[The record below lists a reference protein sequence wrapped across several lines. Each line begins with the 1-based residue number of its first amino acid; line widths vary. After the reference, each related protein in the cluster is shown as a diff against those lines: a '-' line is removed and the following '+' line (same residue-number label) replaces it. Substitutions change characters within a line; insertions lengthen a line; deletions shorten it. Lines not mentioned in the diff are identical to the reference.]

1 MNELDNDLEE
11 LMLKVKEIEE
21 RKNLLLKNQASESI
35 INDKTTAESV
45 DDEGDEFFS
54 NPQTPS
60 SELSRSLS
68 LLSSS
73 TATTTTTTTTTTKSS
88 IPSTSS
94 TPSPDSSLTSSYAAP
109 CPNPFMVSSIE
120 ITQDQFYDRLSL
132 RISTKIM
139 EFHLNKEVQDFFKF
153 RTLFLL
159 DFTEEEIFLENLD
172 FISCFRASFSS
183 VITAGV
189 LVQRTVRPKGTK
201 GKTEDSPIRVR
212 FLQLI
217 YILWNILGNYSI

>member
-21 RKNLLLKNQASESI
+21 RKNLLLKNQASDI
-35 INDKTTAESV
+35 DNKTTAES
-45 DDEGDEFFS
+45 DNDEGDEFFS

-73 TATTTTTTTTTTKSS
+73 TATTTTTTKKSS

-120 ITQDQFYDRLSL
+120 ISQDQFYDRLSL

-139 EFHLNKEVQDFFKF
+139 EFHLN
-153 RTLFLL
+153 LF
-159 DFTEEEIFLENLD
+159 
-172 FISCFRASFSS
+172 
-183 VITAGV
+183 
-189 LVQRTVRPKGTK
+189 
-201 GKTEDSPIRVR
+201 
-212 FLQLI
+212 
-217 YILWNILGNYSI
+217 NIN

>member
-73 TATTTTTTTTTTKSS
+73 TATTTTKSS

-120 ITQDQFYDRLSL
+120 ISQDQFYDRLSL

-217 YILWNILGNYSI
+217 YILWNILGTYSI

>member
-21 RKNLLLKNQASESI
+21 RKNLLLKNQASDI
-35 INDKTTAESV
+35 DNKTTAES
-45 DDEGDEFFS
+45 DNDEGDEFFS

-73 TATTTTTTTTTTKSS
+73 TATTTTTTTKKSS

-217 YILWNILGNYSI
+217 YILWNILGTYSI

>member
-35 INDKTTAESV
+35 IDNKTTAESV

-73 TATTTTTTTTTTKSS
+73 TATTTTTKSS

-94 TPSPDSSLTSSYAAP
+94 TPSPDLSLTSSYAAP

-120 ITQDQFYDRLSL
+120 ISQDQFYDRLSL

-201 GKTEDSPIRVR
+201 GKTEDSPIRVQ

-217 YILWNILGNYSI
+217 YILWNILGAYSI

>member
-11 LMLKVKEIEE
+11 LMLKVKE
-21 RKNLLLKNQASESI
+21 RKNLLLKNQASDI
-35 INDKTTAESV
+35 DNKTTAES
-45 DDEGDEFFS
+45 DNDEGDEFFS

-73 TATTTTTTTTTTKSS
+73 TATTTTTTTKKSS

-120 ITQDQFYDRLSL
+120 ISQDQFYDRLSL

-217 YILWNILGNYSI
+217 YILWNILGTYSI

>member
-21 RKNLLLKNQASESI
+21 RKNLLLKNQASDI
-35 INDKTTAESV
+35 DNKTTAES
-45 DDEGDEFFS
+45 DNDEGDEFFS

-73 TATTTTTTTTTTKSS
+73 TATTTTTKKSS

-120 ITQDQFYDRLSL
+120 ISQDQFYDRLSL

-159 DFTEEEIFLENLD
+159 DFTEEEIFLENAD

-217 YILWNILGNYSI
+217 YILWNILGTYSI

>member
-11 LMLKVKEIEE
+11 LMSKVKEIEE
-21 RKNLLLKNQASESI
+21 RKKLLLKNQASQSV
-35 INDKTTAESV
+35 INNETTAESV

-73 TATTTTTTTTTTKSS
+73 TTTTKSS

-120 ITQDQFYDRLSL
+120 ISQDQFYDRLSL
-132 RISTKIM
+132 RISIKIM
-139 EFHLNKEVQDFFKF
+139 EFHLNKEMQDFFKF

-159 DFTEEEIFLENLD
+159 NFTEEEILLENAD
-172 FISCFRASFSS
+172 FISGFRASFSS

-217 YILWNILGNYSI
+217 YILWNILGTYSI

>member
-35 INDKTTAESV
+35 IDNKTTAESV

-73 TATTTTTTTTTTKSS
+73 TATTTTKSS

-94 TPSPDSSLTSSYAAP
+94 TPSPDLSLTSSYAAP

-120 ITQDQFYDRLSL
+120 ISQDQFYDRLSL

-201 GKTEDSPIRVR
+201 GKTEDSPIRVQ

-217 YILWNILGNYSI
+217 YILWNILGAYSI

>member
-21 RKNLLLKNQASESI
+21 RKNLLLKNQASDI
-35 INDKTTAESV
+35 DNKTTAESV

-73 TATTTTTTTTTTKSS
+73 TATTTKSS

-120 ITQDQFYDRLSL
+120 ISQDQFYDRLSL

-159 DFTEEEIFLENLD
+159 DFTEEEIFLENAD
-172 FISCFRASFSS
+172 FISSFRASFSS

-217 YILWNILGNYSI
+217 YILWNILGTYSI

>member
-21 RKNLLLKNQASESI
+21 RKNLLLKNQASDI
-35 INDKTTAESV
+35 DNKTTAES
-45 DDEGDEFFS
+45 DNDEGDEFFS

-68 LLSSS
+68 LLSSP
-73 TATTTTTTTTTTKSS
+73 TATTTTTT
-88 IPSTSS
+88 TSS

>member
-35 INDKTTAESV
+35 IDNKTTAESV

-73 TATTTTTTTTTTKSS
+73 TATTTTKSS

-94 TPSPDSSLTSSYAAP
+94 TPSPDLSLTSSYAAP

-120 ITQDQFYDRLSL
+120 ISQDQFYDRLSL

-201 GKTEDSPIRVR
+201 GKTEDSPIRVQ

-217 YILWNILGNYSI
+217 YILWNILGAYSTI

>member
-73 TATTTTTTTTTTKSS
+73 TATTTKSS

>member
-73 TATTTTTTTTTTKSS
+73 TATTTTTTTTKKSS

-120 ITQDQFYDRLSL
+120 ISQDQFYDRLSL

-217 YILWNILGNYSI
+217 YILWNILGTYSI

>member
-21 RKNLLLKNQASESI
+21 RKNLLLKNQAGDI
-35 INDKTTAESV
+35 DNKTTAES
-45 DDEGDEFFS
+45 DNDEGDEFFS

-73 TATTTTTTTTTTKSS
+73 TATTTTTTKKSS

-120 ITQDQFYDRLSL
+120 ISQDQFYDRLSL

-139 EFHLNKEVQDFFKF
+139 EFHLNKEVQDFF
-153 RTLFLL
+153 RLQHQTAIYVHLRVTL
-159 DFTEEEIFLENLD
+159 
-172 FISCFRASFSS
+172 S
-183 VITAGV
+183 
-189 LVQRTVRPKGTK
+189 
-201 GKTEDSPIRVR
+201 
-212 FLQLI
+212 LQ
-217 YILWNILGNYSI
+217 NQN